1 MFILFTKCVI
11 KMPDNDIK
19 KDKIRSLLTPD
30 VHVCGGCKEHY
41 KEEASCHICGKN
53 MLDADYA
60 DMVYEC
66 PICSQLYC
74 EGCWKKKEGDVHTVD
89 KEEELF

>member
-1 MFILFTKCVI
+1 
-11 KMPDNDIK
+11 
-19 KDKIRSLLTPD
+19 
-30 VHVCGGCKEHY
+30 
-41 KEEASCHICGKN
+41 
-53 MLDADYA
+53 MLDASYT

-74 EGCWKKKEGDVHTVD
+74 EECWKKKEGDVHTVD